1 MVQDRRNAA
10 LSTQRDFAAILEL
23 MEGYADLEGTTE
35 KGIEAEAKKERTSSF
50 MRRFAP
56 WLGEQVSEKLK
67 SRGVKDGLALLE
79 GEVAVIA
86 RTMIKE
92 RIETL
97 NGLKIRTEQQETEL
111 ERLMEY
117 FLVFSDMD
125 GLMHIPP
132 QVHESEDSYRLYFK
146 EGGEKEGEE
155 EMNWPEEQRNE
166 ENVEVLKDL
175 IPGICTLLLSLYL
188 LFAEKFWKEKTHEKK
203 LLFQILLLNLTGGVL
218 AAFLDSVPDILGWE
232 KYLQAD
238 MQVDMAIQIVKDVTE
253 VLFLL
258 VTLLWLVFVDYSCY
272 QSMAHIRRTYPL
284 KLIPVALVIS
294 LTVIGQVIEL
304 WLYTSETGFFIAGA
318 FLLAGLAGSLILQIV
333 YAVKAYLI
341 LRKYDKKRKPPR
353 ALKLSGILLPILA
366 GYLLRFLLGEDYR
379 PLGVAAALFFTVLL
393 LRRRDRYVDEET
405 GFYNAGFLGE
415 MNQYLEDHGFL
426 DGSALFLRA
435 PMQRRMEMAG
445 ILRVQKPEDAEVF
458 FMGDGDFLITSGKQ
472 DEETMGLLSRNLNS
486 AAGLL
491 PNAFEIKTVET
502 SRLEGESVQ
511 EYTDRL
517 RYLGMSM
524 A

>member
-1 MVQDRRNAA
+1 M
-10 LSTQRDFAAILEL
+10 
-23 MEGYADLEGTTE
+23 
-35 KGIEAEAKKERTSSF
+35 
-50 MRRFAP
+50 
-56 WLGEQVSEKLK
+56 
-67 SRGVKDGLALLE
+67 
-79 GEVAVIA
+79 
-86 RTMIKE
+86 
-92 RIETL
+92 
-97 NGLKIRTEQQETEL
+97 
-111 ERLMEY
+111 
-117 FLVFSDMD
+117 
-125 GLMHIPP
+125 
-132 QVHESEDSYRLYFK
+132 
-146 EGGEKEGEE
+146 
-155 EMNWPEEQRNE
+155 
-166 ENVEVLKDL
+166 NVEVLKDL

-188 LFAEKFWKEKTHEKK
+188 LFAEKFWKDKTHEKN
-203 LLFQILLLNLTGGVL
+203 LLFQILLLNLAGGVL
-218 AAFLDSVPDILGWE
+218 TAFLDSVPDILGWE

-318 FLLAGLAGSLILQIV
+318 FLFAGLAGSLILQIV

-524 A
+524 AL